1 MQLEIASSYA
11 GAVVVERRR
20 VHRGMEVFSLDAL
33 NLPRFWKQRRHR
45 PSQLRTRRGAVQAQR
60 EFFQKAAKL
69 CVILEL
75 LAQVE
80 ITFAGSADWARRG
93 S

>member
-45 PSQLRTRRGAVQAQR
+45 PSQLRTCRGAVQAQR

-69 CVILEL
+69 IKCH
-75 LAQVE
+75 
-80 ITFAGSADWARRG
+80 S
-93 S
+93 